1 MRQSV
6 NYFLGM
12 LALFVLFAACTR
24 NRPADTGV
32 ETRTN
37 PAATAVTNSDSTE
50 PDVNAANAPAPAEA
64 QGNTAPANASQ
75 SNASSTATPLPTATT
90 APANASSDA
99 STFQYTVEPGDTLF
113 SIAQKYG
120 TDLETV
126 RQLNFL
132 FSDAISAGQVLRLPL
147 LDGYTQAGAPTAT
160 PVPFRYPI
168 QSGDTL
174 TGIAQKFGVSTD
186 ELISVNNIVDTNSLY
201 VGQEIVIPGR
211 AGTNVVFD
219 SGSTNVESSPA
230 NQAVH
235 IVRPGEGLLAIAE
248 RYNVSASDIANANN
262 IQNRE
267 LLRTGQRL
275 FIPGVS
281 ASQAETIS
289 STVHTVAAGQGLLQI
304 AVQYGVDVD
313 EIIEANNILNTEL
326 IYPGQQLII
335 PRGE

>member
-1 MRQSV
+1 MRQSI

-24 NRPADTGV
+24 DRPTDDSTA
-32 ETRTN
+32 TRTN
-37 PAATAVTNSDSTE
+37 PVATAVTNNDSTE
-50 PDVNAANAPAPAEA
+50 PSVDAVNAPAPIETE
-64 QGNTAPANASQ
+64 QTTRSNTSPTTVPA
-75 SNASSTATPLPTATT
+75 PTATD
-90 APANASSDA
+90 APASTSS
-99 STFQYTVEPGDTLF
+99 SSGTFQYTVEPGDTLF

-120 TDLETV
+120 TDIETV

-147 LDGYTQAGAPTAT
+147 LDGYTEAGAPTAT

-186 ELISVNNIVDTNSLY
+186 ELINANNIVDTNSLY

-211 AGTNVVFD
+211 SGNNVVVN
-219 SGSTNVESSPA
+219 SGSTQIESSPA

-235 IVRPGEGLLAIAE
+235 IVQPGEGLLAIAE

-281 ASQAETIS
+281 ASQAESINSTI
-289 STVHTVAAGQGLLQI
+289 HTVAAGQGLLQI
-304 AVQYGVDVD
+304 AVQYSVDVD
-313 EIIEANNILNTEL
+313 AIIEANNILNTEL
-326 IYPGQQLII
+326 IYPGQQLVI
-335 PRGE
+335 PRGQ